1 MIEHTHFRTALTRSP
16 FIERIEAMTRTE
28 NWATWN
34 TYKTPRVVDN
44 LSNEYFA
51 ARSSCSVMDLTPMEK
66 YRIRGPEA
74 YAYLDRLVTRDVSKL
89 APGKVTYVAW
99 CNDDGMVVDDGTVFQ
114 LGDNDYRLCA
124 QQHQLDW
131 LRLSALG
138 FDVEIEVETHD
149 IAALAV
155 QGPTAWS
162 VLDAAGFKGLES
174 LPPFQMTTVTFK
186 GTDILVSRTGYTGDL
201 GYELWMAP
209 AVALDVW
216 DALFSVQAR
225 YDVKCLGLDALEML
239 RIEAGFIM
247 PGFDFMIAEAAVR
260 DGRARS
266 PFEAGIGWLVNLDKG
281 PFTGRRALRAEK
293 ARPAMRRL
301 IKLVVEG
308 NKPVGEA
315 YLFKGRNGRQVGEV
329 RCTTWSPILKAN
341 LALADVNFIDGK
353 RPGNLW
359 ARFDYQ
365 KEIQWSSGWARC
377 EFRAKPFYNPEHRFA
392 TPPNPY

>member
-353 RPGNLW
+353 RP
-359 ARFDYQ
+359 
-365 KEIQWSSGWARC
+365 
-377 EFRAKPFYNPEHRFA
+377 
-392 TPPNPY
+392 